1 MKIRKGR
8 VTLGELTFVSYL
20 PLILLFIFFFLR
32 IPVAF
37 SLLLTSMIYF
47 FFINTAMP
55 VDLALQNLISGLESF
70 PLLAIPFFIT
80 AGVVMNYSGLSKR
93 IMEFADLLVGHMT
106 GGLGQVTVIMSTIM
120 GGASGSSNAETAM
133 QCKML
138 VPEMRK
144 RGYSLPFCAA
154 VTATSSIIPALIPP
168 GIVMIIYA
176 MVARVSVGK
185 MFMAGFVPGL
195 ILATTLMITV
205 YLVSKKEGYGKSRD
219 KMASPK
225 EILKGAM
232 DALLALFMPFGIIM
246 GLRFGLFT
254 PTEGGAIAV
263 VYCMAVGM
271 FVYKGIKLKDIV
283 PIMQESFTST
293 AEVVF
298 IIVGANIFGLY
309 LSWERIPHQLSQ
321 LLLGLTTSPFV
332 FLLVINVF
340 FLILGMFIEAGPAI
354 IILVP
359 LLIAPLNALHIDLI
373 HFGIIITLNLVIGG
387 ITPPFGSMMFIA
399 CQILKVPIN
408 AFARANLPFLITSM
422 LVLALITYVPWIVMV
437 LPNMFK

>member
-1 MKIRKGR
+1 MGD
-8 VTLGELTFVSYL
+8 LTFVSFI
-20 PLILLFIFFFLR
+20 PLILLFVFFFLK
-32 IPVAF
+32 IPIAF

-55 VDLALQNLISGLESF
+55 VDLALQNFISGLESF

-80 AGVVMNYSGLSKR
+80 AGVVMNYSGLSRR

-138 VPEMRK
+138 VPEMQK
-144 RGYSLPFCAA
+144 RGYDTPFCAA
-154 VTATSSIIPALIPP
+154 ITATASIIPALIPP

-185 MFMAGFVPGL
+185 MFLGGFIPGFL
-195 ILATTLMITV
+195 LAAVLMITV
-205 YLVSKKEGYGKSRD
+205 YFVSKKKGYGKVRD

-225 EILKGAM
+225 EILLGAK
-232 DALLALFMPFGIIM
+232 DAVLALFMPFGILL

-263 VYCMAVGM
+263 FYCMMVGM

-283 PIMQESFTST
+283 PIVHESFTAT
-293 AEVVF
+293 AEVMF
-298 IIVGANIFGLY
+298 IIVGANLFGYY
-309 LSWERIPHQLSQ
+309 LSWERIPHALSQ
-321 LLLGLTTSPFV
+321 ILLSLTTNPYL
-332 FLLVINVF
+332 FLFLINVF

-359 LLIAPLNALHIDLI
+359 LLIAPLNALGIDLI
-373 HFGIIITLNLVIGG
+373 HFGIVLTLNLVIGG

-399 CQILKVPIN
+399 CQVLKVPIN
-408 AFARANLPFLITSM
+408 TFARANIPFLIASII
-422 LVLALITYVPWIVMV
+422 VLALITYIPWLVMF
-437 LPNMFK
+437 LPNTMM